1 MVVSIVVSLSV
12 VLFSLIDPFSISLIN
27 LLHVLDLLQ
36 PVLRT
41 VSRVPMQGNATKANA
56 NPALATTVLMKI
68 VALVC

>member
-1 MVVSIVVSLSV
+1 MK
-12 VLFSLIDPFSISLIN
+12 

-41 VSRVPMQGNATKANA
+41 VSPVPMLGNATKASA
-56 NPALATTVLMKI
+56 NPALATKVLMKI